1 MESVKII
8 SKICYTHVHTQS
20 GLVIIEYEEVLLN
33 SVWADFG
40 KCSGQI
46 ISALPQK
53 IFDEN

>member
-33 SVWADFG
+33 SVWSNFG
-40 KCSGQI
+40 KCGEQI

-53 IFDEN
+53 IVDEN

>member
-20 GLVIIEYEEVLLN
+20 GLVIEYEEVLLN
-33 SVWADFG
+33 SVWSDFG
-40 KCSGQI
+40 KCGGQI

-53 IFDEN
+53 IFDKN